1 MIGDRNVSFIYVKKH
16 PNLTEWGQVATDL
29 MFSER
34 REKGLELEVMYQ
46 KLTPWGVFHACEHH
60 SSICHSGKWLENH

>member
-16 PNLTEWGQVATDL
+16 PNLTEWGQVAADL

-34 REKGLELEVMYQ
+34 REKGLELEVMY
-46 KLTPWGVFHACEHH
+46 
-60 SSICHSGKWLENH
+60 